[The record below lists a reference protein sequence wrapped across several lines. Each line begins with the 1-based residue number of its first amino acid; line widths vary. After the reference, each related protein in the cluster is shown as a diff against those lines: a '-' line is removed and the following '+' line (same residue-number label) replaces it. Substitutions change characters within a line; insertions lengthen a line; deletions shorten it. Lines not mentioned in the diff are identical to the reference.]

1 MNKIFKHK
9 RGASGLKVVCEFAK
23 SHCSSGEK
31 TAVSSGAHVSTR
43 SGFKSLS
50 IALISALTLGI
61 ATPAMAGQQF
71 GIGASSSGGT
81 DATAGGRGAKASG
94 SGSTAIGS
102 NTEASGVVSA
112 ALGSRAKAAD
122 GQSVAVGDRV
132 VARGKEATAIGS
144 DTVAADVSSIAIGS
158 DNTTGY
164 DNKQAFENV
173 RVITADDLK
182 NNKELISAL
191 DKLCDSLKYNNNGNC
206 STTYGISKNNAN
218 GTYEI
223 SNIDTFYSFF
233 PTLSDGVGS
242 IAIGARTITANKGST
257 AIGSLSVAIG
267 EKSSAFGLQSKASNV
282 QSLALGAGSLSSG
295 NQATAVG
302 NDVAAIGKSSIAIG
316 NDDLTNTANGTNDG
330 YMNNV
335 MVDLTELNNPNSEI
349 RKVYD
354 AAFSKN
360 NVRLKDYG
368 LIYENNQYRFIN
380 ASDVGQN
387 ITGASG
393 LTYKSDEVGN
403 QNKFSQTISSGIG
416 SIAVGSRSLA
426 LGKGATT
433 IGSLA
438 KATGE
443 ESTALGSFSK
453 ATASKAIA
461 IGRDSIANIE
471 NSVALGVSSKTDYAG
486 MSAKAYVPSLGYVMP
501 MANSV
506 GVISVGSSNQ
516 QRRIVNLAPGAL
528 DTDAVNV
535 SQLKSLAESLGMD
548 GINDSA
554 DKMMRYLS
562 VEKATGEAA
571 ALQAPLAK
579 EKAFKTYAELRKMK
593 DMMAL
598 NENATGG
605 TYDQGEKDKIN
616 KQITD
621 LQNKYNDFEA
631 EIATPTTEINSIT
644 TSSSEAAVKALT
656 DKINAYTNSNPFALT
671 PAQKVALKQNNA
683 TNEGATGADAIAIGY
698 SAKSTGAQAVSLGKT
713 ATASGASA
721 IAIGNGA
728 KADGGSS
735 INIGSGV
742 KASLG
747 GNVTLIGNNNKAGEK
762 SSASLANTSII
773 GSGNK
778 IDGGDID
785 HNLIIGTRH
794 EINQDNDSK
803 GTKLSQNVI
812 IGDHINF
819 KNSEEVISIGSDTD
833 VINSQGGITI
843 GGDSNVLGG
852 YERTGIKGKGAIA
865 IGAGAQVGENF
876 NQNTGGFAEAGVS
889 LGVKSKTTVA

>member
-31 TAVSSGAHVSTR
+31 TAVNSGAHVSTR

-71 GIGASSSGGT
+71 GIGANSSGGT

-112 ALGSRAKAAD
+112 ALGSRSKAAD

-486 MSAKAYVPSLGYVMP
+486 IKTKAYVPSLGYVMP

-506 GVISVGSSNQ
+506 GVISVGSSTQ

-571 ALQAPLAK
+571 TLQAQLAK
-579 EKAFKTYAELRKMK
+579 EKAFKTYAELRKIR

-605 TYDQGEKDKIN
+605 TYEQSEKNKISS
-616 KQITD
+616 QISD
-621 LQNKYNDFEA
+621 LEGKYDGFKTA
-631 EIATPTTEINSIT
+631 ITAPATATEIGSIT
-644 TSSSEAAVKALT
+644 TNSSEAEVKALT

-683 TNEGATGADAIAIGY
+683 TNEGATGADSIAIGYAAKTKENAANAIAIG
-698 SAKSTGAQAVSLGKT
+698 KSSN
-713 ATASGASA
+713 ATDINT
-721 IAIGNGA
+721 IAIGNNA
-728 KADGGSS
+728 KANGKSS
-735 INIGSGV
+735 INIGEGV
-742 KASLG
+742 A
-747 GNVTLIGNNNKAGEK
+747 A
-762 SSASLANTSII
+762 
-773 GSGNK
+773 
-778 IDGGDID
+778 D
-785 HNLIIGTRH
+785 
-794 EINQDNDSK
+794 
-803 GTKLSQNVI
+803 
-812 IGDHINF
+812 
-819 KNSEEVISIGSDTD
+819 
-833 VINSQGGITI
+833 
-843 GGDSNVLGG
+843 NVLGAHSVLIG
-852 YERTGIKGKGAIA
+852 STFGDIAKTFGI
-865 IGAGAQVGENF
+865 
-876 NQNTGGFAEAGVS
+876 
-889 LGVKSKTTVA
+889 VA